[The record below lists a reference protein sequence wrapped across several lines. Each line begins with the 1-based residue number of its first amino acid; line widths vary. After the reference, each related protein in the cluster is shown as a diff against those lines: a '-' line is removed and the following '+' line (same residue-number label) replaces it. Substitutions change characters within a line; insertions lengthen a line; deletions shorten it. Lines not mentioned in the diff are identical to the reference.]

1 MARDRGAFVVFGGI
15 HATLYPTEAQEL
27 GAAHAVVQ
35 GDGKVVWAT
44 VLADCANGEPH
55 PMYDGGRVG
64 HPIEPSRRVRLI
76 RKSKI
81 SLANACHRS
90 PTTPWRPTGPA
101 QRGRD
106 ARHTW

>member
-35 GDGKVVWAT
+35 GDGNVVWAT

-55 PMYDGGRVG
+55 PM
-64 HPIEPSRRVRLI
+64 
-76 RKSKI
+76 
-81 SLANACHRS
+81 
-90 PTTPWRPTGPA
+90 
-101 QRGRD
+101 
-106 ARHTW
+106 